1 MKCKFYLKEEAKI
14 GEKDLPL
21 PEFEGQKGLVA
32 VRDVLNSYARNFR
45 QGNAST
51 KDRGAVSG
59 SGKKPYRQKGTG
71 MARHG
76 EKRSPIWTGGGVVFG
91 PKPRNFSV
99 KINQKLKNLAL
110 ARSLVDRVSEG
121 EVILFEEF
129 GLSEPKT
136 KAFLKFLEP
145 LEGLHQGTS
154 LIVDAVFNPTFLLAA
169 RNVPTV
175 FMMDADSLNAWDI
188 AYCDRILLSE
198 AGFEVLKQRLE
209 K

>member
-1 MKCKFYLKEEAKI
+1 MKCKFYVDEQVS
-14 GEKDLPL
+14 EKDLPL
-21 PEFEGQKGLVA
+21 PEFEGQKGRIAL
-32 VRDVLNSYARNFR
+32 RDVLHAYGCNFR

-91 PKPRNFSV
+91 PRPRDYSQ
-99 KINQKLKNLAL
+99 KINQKVKNLAL
-110 ARSLVDRVSEG
+110 ARAIFDRVQAN
-121 EVILFEEF
+121 EVALCQEFRLAEPRTKGFLQFMRTCADPSADTVLF
-129 GLSEPKT
+129 
-136 KAFLKFLEP
+136 
-145 LEGLHQGTS
+145 
-154 LIVDAVFNPTFLLAA
+154 VDAVFQPAFLLAA

-175 FMMDADSLNAWDI
+175 FMMDAASLNAWDI
-188 AYCDRILLSE
+188 AYCDRMVLSE
-198 AGFEVLKQRLE
+198 AALAVLAKRLE